1 MGDRCRG
8 QGASSAQ
15 GVGRLFWK
23 KRSDPCWAS
32 FPLRLPDAPRPSPIL
47 LVPREPG
54 IAGPPGGR
62 QVSPEASP
70 ICPALKT
77 IPSPSPSDPG
87 GTGAPLLPALP
98 TAPVLLLFPPP
109 MDTCVNIPLPD
120 SSQNTQFECDTFSSS
135 QDLLCPAP
143 FPRFA
148 GSGCS
153 QGREDMGLSSVDTP
167 AGQGKQPHGGVG
179 RGRPFAPLRG
189 AGWGCPLS

>member
-32 FPLRLPDAPRPSPIL
+32 FPLRLPDAPCPSPIL

-54 IAGPPGGR
+54 IAGPLGGR

-87 GTGAPLLPALP
+87 VLAPRSSQPCLLPRSFYCSPHRWILVSTSLYQTLRKIPSLSVTPFLP
-98 TAPVLLLFPPP
+98 ARTCSVLLLS
-109 MDTCVNIPLPD
+109 LG
-120 SSQNTQFECDTFSSS
+120 
-135 QDLLCPAP
+135 LLAV
-143 FPRFA
+143 A
-148 GSGCS
+148 
-153 QGREDMGLSSVDTP
+153 
-167 AGQGKQPHGGVG
+167 A
-179 RGRPFAPLRG
+179 LRG
-189 AGWGCPLS
+189 GRTWDSLVSTPLLAKANSHTAEWEEAAPSHP